1 MRITFAS
8 YDDDPPLGGQGVLL
22 HGMRCALMRRGI
34 DVTTVS
40 GRGEH
45 AIHYPR
51 ITRRAPLDFSLQLNR
66 HPQLLTRERA
76 DIVHAH
82 GGPGGVLL
90 LRHLPMP
97 LVYTAHHTYRQ
108 AHRRGDVRRAPAPL
122 EARAYRGAAMVL
134 PVSRSTADALLAMGI
149 PSSRIEVMPPGVD
162 LPEVAAAKHESARVL
177 FVGRLEAHKGV
188 LDAVAVMRS
197 VLQAH
202 PEGRGVIVGTGS
214 LFPAVRR
221 LVMGDARIELS
232 GAVDAATLRDEYAR
246 AAVLIMPSRYEGL
259 GLTALEAQAAGTP
272 VVAYDVDGL
281 RDAVSEGGVLVPA
294 GNRPALRQAVLE
306 LIGDSA
312 RRAEMGEHGRESV
325 RRRHSWEVVAGRL
338 QDLYSELSVSP
349 R

>member
-1 MRITFAS
+1 MRVAFAS
-8 YDDDPPLGGQGVLL
+8 YDDDPPSGGQGVVL
-22 HGMRCALMRRGI
+22 HGMRGALVRRGI
-34 DVTTVS
+34 VVTTVS

-45 AIHYPR
+45 AIRYPR

-66 HPQLLTRERA
+66 RPQLLTREGV

-90 LRHLPMP
+90 LRRLPVP

-108 AHRRGDVRRAPAPL
+108 AHRRGDVRRTLAPF

-149 PSSRIEVMPPGVD
+149 PSARVEVMPPGID
-162 LPEVAAAKHESARVL
+162 LPAVGPSKHEPARVL
-177 FVGRLEAHKGV
+177 FVGRLETHKGV

-202 PEGRGVIVGTGS
+202 PEGRGVIVGTGR
-214 LFPAVRR
+214 LFPA
-221 LVMGDARIELS
+221 LEKHVMGDVCIELR
-232 GAVDAATLRDEYAR
+232 GAVDAATLQDEYAR

-259 GLTALEAQAAGTP
+259 GLAALEAQAAGTP

-281 RDAVSEGGVLVPA
+281 RDAVTDGGVRVPA
-294 GNRPALRQAVLE
+294 GDVPALGEAVLE
-306 LIGDSA
+306 LISDAS
-312 RRAEMGEHGRESV
+312 RRAEVGERGREFV
-325 RRRHSWEVVAGRL
+325 RRQHSWEVVAGRL
-338 QDLYSELSVSP
+338 QALYARLSA
-349 R
+349 